1 MQMQTPRISDS
12 QYDSNQGSDMN
23 VFLKDMITQMRTDY
37 IESSED
43 EMQEADPSEEQEYD
57 EEYSEEQ
64 QQYELGSENT
74 E

>member
-1 MQMQTPRISDS
+1 
-12 QYDSNQGSDMN
+12 MN